1 MTNNPQQSQIT
12 LAELVELCAVDNRLF
27 CKTFFPNT
35 FRDDFPEYFDRIWDG
50 LETRESR
57 FVNMQIFRGGAKTTN
72 LRAFAAKRIAY
83 GVSRTIMVI
92 GASQEK
98 AEKTVRWLK
107 NAVIK
112 NRRYA
117 GTFRLLPGGKWT
129 ETEIEI
135 VHGIYNHTV
144 AVVAYGITGNVRG
157 INIDDYRPDL
167 ILIDDVNK
175 DETVATAEQRDKIEN
190 LVLGAVK
197 NTLAPESEA
206 PDGKLVI
213 LQTPMHN
220 EDITMKAKVD
230 PTYITIRQ
238 PCWTLETENLPIEF
252 RKSAWELR
260 FSTESL
266 QRDRIG
272 HINRNKLS
280 VFSREMECK
289 VVATETASFK
299 REWLRYWDPSTL
311 PALANMY
318 VVVSVDPVPPPSKI
332 AIEQG
337 LTKKDFECISAVG
350 YCRGDYYLLEYKLNK
365 GHDPTWTIA
374 TLFEIAQRWRA
385 KSLVVET
392 VAYQQTLSWLIG
404 VAMQK
409 QRFYLPIIEVKDR
422 RSKHDKI
429 NEAYKLVCPFGNFFV
444 SLGMSE
450 FISCFEDYPDVS
462 HDDVLDAPAMA
473 ISHLTTLEIADVN
486 EAFEDDDYLQ
496 LTYARRAP

>member
-1 MTNNPQQSQIT
+1 MMPDSTTSQIT
-12 LAELVELCAVDNRLF
+12 WAELIDLCAVDNELF
-27 CKTFFPNT
+27 CKTFFPAT
-35 FRDDFPEYFDRIWDG
+35 FRDDFPDYFNRIWDG

-83 GVSRTIMVI
+83 GISRTIMVI
-92 GASQEK
+92 GASQDK

-107 NAVIK
+107 NAIKK

-117 GTFRLLPGGKWT
+117 GTFQLSPGSKWT

-144 AVVAYGITGNVRG
+144 AVVAYGIMGNVRG

-167 ILIDDVNK
+167 ILIDDANK

-220 EDITMKAKVD
+220 EDITMKAMLD
-230 PTYITIRQ
+230 PTYITVRQ
-238 PCWTLETENLPIEF
+238 PCWTLETENLPVEF
-252 RKSAWELR
+252 RRSSWERR
-260 FSTESL
+260 FSTDGL
-266 QRDRIG
+266 VKDRIG
-272 HINRNKLS
+272 HIRRNKLS
-280 VFSREMECK
+280 IFSREMECK
-289 VVATETASFK
+289 VTAAESASFE
-299 REWLRYWDPSTL
+299 RSWLRFWDPSTL
-311 PALANMY
+311 PPLANMY
-318 VVVSVDPVPPPSKI
+318 VVVSVDPVPPPSKG

-337 LTKKDFECISAVG
+337 LVKKDFECISAVG
-350 YCRGDYYLLEYKLNK
+350 YYRGDYYLLEYQLNR

-374 TLFEIAQRWRA
+374 TLFDLAQRWRA

-392 VAYQQTLSWLIG
+392 VAYQQTLAWLIG
-404 VAMQK
+404 VAMQR
-409 QRFYLPIIEVKDR
+409 QRYHLPIIEVKDR
-422 RSKHDKI
+422 RSKLDKI
-429 NEAYKLVCPFGNFFV
+429 NEAYKLICPFGNFFV
-444 SLGMSE
+444 NLGMSE
-450 FISCFEDYPDVS
+450 FLSCFESYPEVS

-473 ISHLTTLEIADVN
+473 ITHLTTLALADSA
-486 EAFEDDDYLQ
+486 EAFDDDDFPM
-496 LTYARRAP
+496 LTCVRRAP